1 MLYVRAIYE
10 DADSAAID
18 ALHEILPRSIRTN
31 VEFAGR
37 IFTCATGDRFAFTP
51 PIRGSR
57 DREDVMMTG
66 HRILFAVLTCAAIIG
81 TAFGAGAQSGTG
93 AQSPEEIIRQLTP
106 RGLPHMGTTAPAGPN
121 PAISPANAPSAPPAP
136 VSSTHDNPPRE
147 PVGSTPLPAPAVH
160 PSVTLR
166 TITFEF
172 GSARLEPGS
181 VEQLRNLGIALNQ
194 LTTAEAKLLIEGHT
208 DRKGTRAY
216 NDELSKRR
224 ADSVKDYLVKEM
236 GVSADKLET
245 VGKGFSE
252 PANPKNPYAPE
263 NRRVVVVNIG
273 AS

>member
-1 MLYVRAIYE
+1 
-10 DADSAAID
+10 
-18 ALHEILPRSIRTN
+18 
-31 VEFAGR
+31 
-37 IFTCATGDRFAFTP
+37 
-51 PIRGSR
+51 
-57 DREDVMMTG
+57 MMTG
-66 HRILFAVLTCAAIIG
+66 YRMLLAALTCAVVVLPA
-81 TAFGAGAQSGTG
+81 AFRAVADEATG
-93 AQSPEEIIRQLTP
+93 AQSPEEIIRQLTPPTP

-121 PAISPANAPSAPPAP
+121 PAISPANAPSASPAP
-136 VSSTHDNPPRE
+136 LSSEHINPPTE
-147 PVGSTPLPAPAVH
+147 PVGSLPSPKLAGAH

-172 GSARLEPGS
+172 GSARLEAGS
-181 VEQLRNLGIALNQ
+181 IEQLRNLGIALNQ

-208 DRKGTRAY
+208 DKKGTRAY

-224 ADSVKDYLVKEM
+224 ADAVKDYLVKEM

>member
-1 MLYVRAIYE
+1 
-10 DADSAAID
+10 
-18 ALHEILPRSIRTN
+18 
-31 VEFAGR
+31 
-37 IFTCATGDRFAFTP
+37 
-51 PIRGSR
+51 
-57 DREDVMMTG
+57 MMTG
-66 HRILFAVLTCAAIIG
+66 YRMLLAALTCAVVVLPA
-81 TAFGAGAQSGTG
+81 AFRAVADEATG
-93 AQSPEEIIRQLTP
+93 AQSPEEIIRQLTPPTP

-121 PAISPANAPSAPPAP
+121 PAISPANVPSASPAP
-136 VSSTHDNPPRE
+136 LSSEHINPPTE
-147 PVGSTPLPAPAVH
+147 PVGSLPSPKLAGAH

-172 GSARLEPGS
+172 GSARLEAGS
-181 VEQLRNLGIALNQ
+181 IEQLRNLGIALNQ

-208 DRKGTRAY
+208 DKKGTRAY

-224 ADSVKDYLVKEM
+224 ADAVKDYLVKEM

-273 AS
+273 A

>member
-1 MLYVRAIYE
+1 MITGRRMLL
-10 DADSAAID
+10 AAVIC
-18 ALHEILPRSIRTN
+18 
-31 VEFAGR
+31 V
-37 IFTCATGDRFAFTP
+37 
-51 PIRGSR
+51 
-57 DREDVMMTG
+57 
-66 HRILFAVLTCAAIIG
+66 AVLV
-81 TAFGAGAQSGTG
+81 TAFGVVADEPTGTR
-93 AQSPEEIIRQLTP
+93 SPEEIIRQLTP

-121 PAISPANAPSAPPAP
+121 PAISPANAPSAMPAP
-136 VSSTHDNPPRE
+136 ASSEHNSPPTE
-147 PVGSTPLPAPAVH
+147 PVGSLPSPTPAGAH

>member
-1 MLYVRAIYE
+1 MVTGYRMLL
-10 DADSAAID
+10 
-18 ALHEILPRSIRTN
+18 AL
-31 VEFAGR
+31 
-37 IFTCATGDRFAFTP
+37 
-51 PIRGSR
+51 
-57 DREDVMMTG
+57 
-66 HRILFAVLTCAAIIG
+66 LTCAVVVSPALRAVADE
-81 TAFGAGAQSGTG
+81 TTG

-121 PAISPANAPSAPPAP
+121 PAVSPANVPSALPAP
-136 VSSTHDNPPRE
+136 VSSVHSAPPTE
-147 PVGSTPLPAPAVH
+147 PVGSLPSPKLAGAH

-172 GSARLEPGS
+172 GSARLEAGS
-181 VEQLRNLGIALNQ
+181 IEQLRNLGIALNQ

-208 DRKGTRAY
+208 DKKGTRAY

-224 ADSVKDYLVKEM
+224 ADAVKDYLVREM
-236 GVSADKLET
+236 GVTADRLET

>member
-1 MLYVRAIYE
+1 MITR
-10 DADSAAID
+10 
-18 ALHEILPRSIRTN
+18 HRMIL
-31 VEFAGR
+31 
-37 IFTCATGDRFAFTP
+37 
-51 PIRGSR
+51 
-57 DREDVMMTG
+57 
-66 HRILFAVLTCAAIIG
+66 AVLTCAVVALP
-81 TAFGAGAQSGTG
+81 AFMAVADEAAGAQG
-93 AQSPEEIIRQLTP
+93 PEEIIRQLTP

-136 VSSTHDNPPRE
+136 MSSEHNNPPTEPVSSLPSP
-147 PVGSTPLPAPAVH
+147 TPAAH
-160 PSVTLR
+160 PSVTFR

-181 VEQLRNLGIALNQ
+181 IEQLRNLGIALNQ
-194 LTTAEAKLLIEGHT
+194 LTADEAKLLIEGHT

-224 ADSVKDYLVKEM
+224 ADAVKDYLVKEM
-236 GVSADKLET
+236 GVTADRLET

>member
-1 MLYVRAIYE
+1 MITGRRMLIALVACAVVALPVFRAV
-10 DADSAAID
+10 ADEA
-18 ALHEILPRSIRTN
+18 
-31 VEFAGR
+31 
-37 IFTCATGDRFAFTP
+37 
-51 PIRGSR
+51 
-57 DREDVMMTG
+57 
-66 HRILFAVLTCAAIIG
+66 
-81 TAFGAGAQSGTG
+81 TG

-121 PAISPANAPSAPPAP
+121 PAISPVNAPAAMPAP
-136 VSSTHDNPPRE
+136 VSGGHNNPPTE
-147 PVGSTPLPAPAVH
+147 PVGSVPSPTPAGAH

-181 VEQLRNLGIALNQ
+181 IEQLRNLGIALNQ
-194 LTTAEAKLLIEGHT
+194 LTAAEAKLLIEGHT
-208 DRKGTRAY
+208 DKKGTRAY

-224 ADSVKDYLVKEM
+224 ADTVKDYLVKEM

-252 PANPKNPYAPE
+252 PANPKKPYAAE

>member
-1 MLYVRAIYE
+1 MI
-10 DADSAAID
+10 
-18 ALHEILPRSIRTN
+18 
-31 VEFAGR
+31 
-37 IFTCATGDRFAFTP
+37 
-51 PIRGSR
+51 
-57 DREDVMMTG
+57 TG
-66 HRILFAVLTCAAIIG
+66 HRMLLAMLTCAVVVLP
-81 TAFGAGAQSGTG
+81 AFRAVADEAAG

-106 RGLPHMGTTAPAGPN
+106 RGLPHMGTTSPAGPN
-121 PAISPANAPSAPPAP
+121 PAISPANAPSAPQAP
-136 VSSTHDNPPRE
+136 VSSEHNNPPAE
-147 PVGSTPLPAPAVH
+147 PVGSHLPPAPAAH

-181 VEQLRNLGIALNQ
+181 IEQLRNLGIALNQ

-208 DRKGTRAY
+208 DKKGARAY

-224 ADSVKDYLVKEM
+224 ADAVKDYLVREM
-236 GVSADKLET
+236 GVSADRLET

-263 NRRVVVVNIG
+263 NRRVVVVNIA

>member
-1 MLYVRAIYE
+1 
-10 DADSAAID
+10 
-18 ALHEILPRSIRTN
+18 
-31 VEFAGR
+31 
-37 IFTCATGDRFAFTP
+37 
-51 PIRGSR
+51 
-57 DREDVMMTG
+57 MMTG
-66 HRILFAVLTCAAIIG
+66 RRMLLALLTCAIVVPAFSAVADEAAG
-81 TAFGAGAQSGTG
+81 T
-93 AQSPEEIIRQLTP
+93 QSPEEIIRQLTP

-181 VEQLRNLGIALNQ
+181 IEQLRNLGIALNQ
-194 LTTAEAKLLIEGHT
+194 LTTAEASLLIEGHT

-216 NDELSKRR
+216 NDELSTRR
-224 ADSVKDYLVKEM
+224 ADAVKDYLVKEM

>member
-1 MLYVRAIYE
+1 MITGRRMLL
-10 DADSAAID
+10 AAVIC
-18 ALHEILPRSIRTN
+18 
-31 VEFAGR
+31 V
-37 IFTCATGDRFAFTP
+37 
-51 PIRGSR
+51 
-57 DREDVMMTG
+57 
-66 HRILFAVLTCAAIIG
+66 AVLV
-81 TAFGAGAQSGTG
+81 TAFGVVADEPTGTR
-93 AQSPEEIIRQLTP
+93 SPEEIIRQLTP

-121 PAISPANAPSAPPAP
+121 PAISPANAPSAAPAP
-136 VSSTHDNPPRE
+136 VSSEHSSPPRE
-147 PVGSTPLPAPAVH
+147 SASPTPPPVSAAR

-181 VEQLRNLGIALNQ
+181 IEQLRNLGIALNQ
-194 LTTAEAKLLIEGHT
+194 LTEAEAKLLIEGHT
-208 DRKGTRAY
+208 DKKGTRAY

-224 ADSVKDYLVKEM
+224 ADAVKEYLVKEM
-236 GVSADKLET
+236 GVSADRLET

>member
-1 MLYVRAIYE
+1 MITGQRMLL
-10 DADSAAID
+10 
-18 ALHEILPRSIRTN
+18 AL
-31 VEFAGR
+31 
-37 IFTCATGDRFAFTP
+37 
-51 PIRGSR
+51 
-57 DREDVMMTG
+57 
-66 HRILFAVLTCAAIIG
+66 LTCAIVVLPAV
-81 TAFGAGAQSGTG
+81 GAVAAEAAG

-106 RGLPHMGTTAPAGPN
+106 RGLPHMGTTAPMGPN
-121 PAISPANAPSAPPAP
+121 PAISPANAASALPAP
-136 VSSTHDNPPRE
+136 VPSEYNSPPTE
-147 PVGSTPLPAPAVH
+147 PVGSLPSPTPPVH

>member
-1 MLYVRAIYE
+1 MITRHRML
-10 DADSAAID
+10 
-18 ALHEILPRSIRTN
+18 L
-31 VEFAGR
+31 
-37 IFTCATGDRFAFTP
+37 
-51 PIRGSR
+51 
-57 DREDVMMTG
+57 
-66 HRILFAVLTCAAIIG
+66 AVLTCAVLVLP
-81 TAFGAGAQSGTG
+81 AFGAVGDEAIG

-121 PAISPANAPSAPPAP
+121 PAISPANAPSVAPVP
-136 VSSTHDNPPRE
+136 VSSEHNNPPTE
-147 PVGSTPLPAPAVH
+147 PVGSLPSPTPPVH

>member
-1 MLYVRAIYE
+1 MMAGYRMLL
-10 DADSAAID
+10 
-18 ALHEILPRSIRTN
+18 AL
-31 VEFAGR
+31 
-37 IFTCATGDRFAFTP
+37 
-51 PIRGSR
+51 
-57 DREDVMMTG
+57 
-66 HRILFAVLTCAAIIG
+66 LTCTVVALPALS
-81 TAFGAGAQSGTG
+81 AVADEVSG
-93 AQSPEEIIRQLTP
+93 AQSPEEIIRQLAP

-136 VSSTHDNPPRE
+136 VSSEQNNPPTE
-147 PVGSTPLPAPAVH
+147 PVGSLPSPAPAGAH

-172 GSARLEPGS
+172 GSARLESGS
-181 VEQLRNLGIALNQ
+181 IEQLRNLGIALNQ
-194 LTTAEAKLLIEGHT
+194 LATAEAKLLIEGHT
-208 DRKGTRAY
+208 DKKGTRAY

-224 ADSVKDYLVKEM
+224 ADAVKDYLVKEM
-236 GVSADKLET
+236 GVTADRLET

>member
-1 MLYVRAIYE
+1 
-10 DADSAAID
+10 
-18 ALHEILPRSIRTN
+18 
-31 VEFAGR
+31 
-37 IFTCATGDRFAFTP
+37 
-51 PIRGSR
+51 
-57 DREDVMMTG
+57 
-66 HRILFAVLTCAAIIG
+66 
-81 TAFGAGAQSGTG
+81 
-93 AQSPEEIIRQLTP
+93 
-106 RGLPHMGTTAPAGPN
+106 MGTTAPAGPN
-121 PAISPANAPSAPPAP
+121 PAISPANAPSAMPAP
-136 VSSTHDNPPRE
+136 ASSEHNSPPTE
-147 PVGSTPLPAPAVH
+147 PVGSLPSPTPAGAH

-181 VEQLRNLGIALNQ
+181 IEQLRNLGIALNQ

-208 DRKGTRAY
+208 DKKGTRAY

-224 ADSVKDYLVKEM
+224 ADAVKDYLVREM
-236 GVSADKLET
+236 GVTADRLET